1 MPAYCSRCIINAMKM
16 TEAQFDFIARL
27 IRSKDPARQGA
38 KLVLI
43 HGVPNAEA
51 ARSIQATPQTVH
63 RAAARIAEEHKEARK
78 LYK

>member
-1 MPAYCSRCIINAMKM
+1 MKM

-38 KLVLI
+38 RLVLI

-51 ARSIQATPQTVH
+51 ARSVGTTPQTVH
-63 RAAARIAEEHKEARK
+63 RAASRIAEEHAEAHK
-78 LYK
+78 LFK

>member
-1 MPAYCSRCIINAMKM
+1 M
-16 TEAQFDFIARL
+16 TEEQFDFIARL
-27 IRSKDPARQGA
+27 LRSKDPAREGA

-51 ARSIQATPQTVH
+51 ARTLQTTPQTVQ
-63 RAAARIAEEHKEARK
+63 RAAKRIAEEHERAKQ